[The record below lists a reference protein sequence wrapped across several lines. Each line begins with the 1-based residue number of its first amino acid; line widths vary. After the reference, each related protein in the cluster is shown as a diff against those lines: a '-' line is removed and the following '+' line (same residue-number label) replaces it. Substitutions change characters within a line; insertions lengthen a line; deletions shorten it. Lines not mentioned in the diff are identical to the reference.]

1 MLSCIAANSNGVG
14 SCHILC
20 KVIIEHFC
28 RFLCPTTFLNIIKVS
43 TVVQFLICDW
53 CRYELP
59 VIFVNGTARRQFY
72 FLIFSHYYHLL
83 PDSFALCDRLCQSW
97 STL

>member
-14 SCHILC
+14 SCHIFC

-59 VIFVNGTARRQFY
+59 VIFVGTARRQFY